1 MNYVDPKKP
10 DLAYDAPLMI
20 AGAPPKATT
29 NTHHTSYVLNKHTQP
44 LAGSCAHSLI
54 RS

>member
-1 MNYVDPKKP
+1 MSGFDCLMSRFTQLMNYVDPKKP

-29 NTHHTSYVLNKHTQP
+29 N
-44 LAGSCAHSLI
+44 I
-54 RS
+54 RSHLLYTQ